1 MRRRVVVKTKDL
13 HSGEVKIVPLGK
25 KTSLGVFNIEG
36 RFYALKNLCPHQ
48 GGPLCQGR
56 LRPLIVS
63 DGPYQ
68 VSYQRES
75 EILRCPWHNWEFDI
89 KTGEALCNPR
99 VRVRTYPV
107 TVEGDKLVVSL
118 DLD

>member
-1 MRRRVVVKTKDL
+1 MRGLIVGKAKDL
-13 HSGEVKIVPLGK
+13 EPGGVKIVPLGK
-25 KTSLGVFNIEG
+25 KASLGVFNVKG

-56 LRPLIVS
+56 LRPLVVS

-68 VSYQRES
+68 ISYQRES

-89 KTGEALCNPR
+89 KTGEALCAPD
-99 VRVRTYPV
+99 VRVRTYSV
-107 TVEGDKLVVSL
+107 AVEAGDLVVSV
-118 DLD
+118 D

>member
-1 MRRRVVVKTKDL
+1 MHRRVVGKAKDL
-13 HSGEVKIVPLGK
+13 SPGEVKIVPLGK
-25 KTSLGVFNIEG
+25 KASLGVFNVAG

-89 KTGEALCNPR
+89 QTGEALCNPG

-107 TVEGDKLVVSL
+107 VIEAGNIVVSV
-118 DLD
+118 D

>member
-1 MRRRVVVKTKDL
+1 MRCRVVGKANDL
-13 HSGEVKIVPLGK
+13 HPGEVRIVPLGK
-25 KTSLGVFNIEG
+25 KASLGVFNVGG

-63 DGPYQ
+63 DRPYQ

-89 KTGEALCNPR
+89 KTGEALCNPG
-99 VRVRTYPV
+99 VRVRTYAV
-107 TVEGDKLVVSL
+107 TVEAGEIVVSL
-118 DLD
+118 D

>member
-1 MRRRVVVKTKDL
+1 MRRRVVGKARDL
-13 HSGEVKIVPLGK
+13 HPGEVKIVPLDK
-25 KTSLGVFNIEG
+25 SASLGVFNVAG

-99 VRVRTYPV
+99 VRVRRYAV
-107 TVEGDKLVVSL
+107 TVEGDELVVSL
-118 DLD
+118 D

>member
-1 MRRRVVVKTKDL
+1 MHSHYVVVKKSDL
-13 HSGEVKIVPLGK
+13 GPGEVKIVSLNWR
-25 KTSLGVFNIEG
+25 TSLGVFNVEG

-56 LRPLIVS
+56 LRPLVLS

-89 KTGEALCNPR
+89 TTGKALCNPR
-99 VRVRTYPV
+99 MRVRTYPV
-107 TVEGDKLVVSL
+107 TIEGDELLVSL
-118 DLD
+118 DS